1 MNLTE
6 QQKIRIGA
14 SAWSFDE
21 WRGAFYPPD
30 LPESRWLEFYARYF
44 PTVEIDSTFYGAPA
58 ENTAGRWLDTTPATF
73 RFACKLPRE
82 ITHACRLHDCRAALN
97 AFLRAIEPLAPK
109 LQVILIQLPPSFTP
123 KDGRQALRKFF
134 EQLPRHFRFAVEFR
148 HAGWH
153 RPQII
158 RLVEK
163 YRVCWVWADTSAL
176 NERNLAPFEF
186 LPCTTDFLYLRLL
199 GDYATKY
206 DRDGLFVH
214 RYHKL
219 LWKREAALE
228 SWSLKIERHLA
239 GVRNV
244 WAFVSNHFEGFAPE
258 TCQRLAHRLGFEL
271 PLPSESEKVLSEQDR
286 SQLDL
291 FRNDETRMTNV
302 EGMPKSE

>member
-1 MNLTE
+1 LNLTD

-21 WRGAFYPPD
+21 WRRAFYPPD

-44 PTVEIDSTFYGAPA
+44 PTVEIDSTFYRAPA

-82 ITHACRLHDCRAALN
+82 ITHACRLHDCRVELN

-109 LQVILIQLPPSFTP
+109 LQVILIQLPPSFAP
-123 KDGRQALRKFF
+123 KDGRQTLRKFF

-158 RLVEK
+158 RLLEK

-214 RYHKL
+214 RYDKL

-239 GVRNV
+239 EVRNV
-244 WAFVSNHFEGFAPE
+244 WTFVSNHFEGFAPE

-271 PLPSESEKVLSEQDR
+271 PLPSEAEKVLSEQDR

-291 FRNDETRMTNV
+291 FRNDEAQMTNIQ
-302 EGMPKSE
+302 GMPKSE

>member
-1 MNLTE
+1 MNLTD

-97 AFLRAIEPLAPK
+97 AFLRAIEPLTPK

-206 DRDGLFVH
+206 NRDGLFVH

-239 GVRNV
+239 EVRNV
-244 WAFVSNHFEGFAPE
+244 WTFVSNHFEGFAPE

-271 PLPSESEKVLSEQDR
+271 PLPSEAEKVLSEQDR

-291 FRNDETRMTNV
+291 FRNDEARMTNV